1 MDFGEGDENRGDGA
15 YRQHGHDGS
24 GEADIFGDVQHPNG
38 VVSFL
43 RAADEMEQT
52 TLVTVRFS
60 GQ

>member
-1 MDFGEGDENRGDGA
+1 MYFGEGDENGVDGA

-24 GEADIFGDVQHPNG
+24 GEAELFGDVQHPNG